1 MWLRAEET
9 EATLRSE
16 RDAFEE
22 VRECLTDDF
31 DRVQIALE
39 EAEAREQEAVADCQH
54 ALRVFKFKVQRG
66 VQRWESV
73 GASPRYSLDI
83 GFL

>member
-16 RDAFEE
+16 RDAFAE

-54 ALRVFKFKVQRG
+54 ALKLFKFKKYKEGYEDR
-66 VQRWESV
+66 SV
-73 GASPRYSLDI
+73 GCL
-83 GFL
+83 